1 MLFTILLYQGWA
13 ISKISCY
20 NISNYHDNQYY
31 HNVIIA
37 NYNSVI
43 SIKIVTKFCG
53 DDLQSICLKQ

>member
-43 SIKIVTKFCG
+43 SIKIVNNGRNSVVMTYNPYV
-53 DDLQSICLKQ
+53 